1 MNNKNLYIVM
11 VGLPARGKSTISR
24 KLKENLA
31 RDHIKT
37 RIFNN
42 GDLRRKLVNEDTSS
56 PEFYNPK
63 NSYGLAVREQI
74 ALKNINRAKSFI
86 NGGGQVAILDATNV
100 SLKRREKIVQL
111 IPNQPLL
118 FIECTND
125 DQEILKASIE
135 KKVAFP
141 EFNHLSRKEAI
152 QSFHERVNYYCG
164 IYTSLKNERNFIKL
178 NSLYNKITK
187 EEITDEIPYYDRIR
201 DFLVTDTIKNL
212 FLIRHGE
219 TYFNL
224 QNRIG
229 GDSSLTENGKTQA
242 EALARFFQKKKIPY
256 IFTSQKKRTIQTAA
270 PIKELQENCT
280 MIPLEEFNEID
291 SGVCECMSYEEIRE
305 KIPQVY
311 MTRKKNKYSYIYPE
325 GEGYVSMKERVD
337 RGIKKAI
344 YLSANSEN
352 IMIIGH
358 RAANRMILSHF
369 LFRRKEDVPYIYVP
383 QDKFYHI
390 AATQYKKI
398 FQLKPYGI

>member
-1 MNNKNLYIVM
+1 M

-74 ALKNINRAKSFI
+74 AVKNINRAKSFI

-125 DQEILKASIE
+125 DEEILKASIE
-135 KKVAFP
+135 KKVVFP
-141 EFNHLSRKEAI
+141 EFNHLSRVVAT
-152 QSFHERVNYYCG
+152 QSFHERINYYCG
-164 IYTSLKNERNFIKL
+164 IYTPLERERNFIKL

-229 GDSSLTENGKTQA
+229 GNSSLTENGKTQA

-280 MIPLEEFNEID
+280 MIPLDEFNEID
-291 SGVCECMSYEEIRE
+291 SGVCECMSYEEIQE

-311 MTRKKNKYSYIYPE
+311 MARKKNKYSYIYPE